1 MRDLKAGRVFQIKP
15 KKPLPKPEQGAVK
28 EEDH

>member
-15 KKPLPKPEQGAVK
+15 KKPLPKPEQAAK
-28 EEDH
+28 EQED